1 MEGFNPAWAWA
12 VIGLLLVLS
21 ELLTGAF
28 VLLALGLAAQVTAG
42 AWLLVGMGLSG
53 QLLTMAVTSG
63 ILVPIAVYKIRP
75 MFSPKGVKYGT
86 TGAGAETGEQYRVET
101 MNFDQSINA
110 IKVNGDLYRIQP
122 VDDEGRPSDASS
134 ISPGDLVTL
143 KRFDGTLALVQ
154 PTD

>member
-1 MEGFNPAWAWA
+1 MEGFSPAWAWA
-12 VIGLLLVLS
+12 VIGLLLALS

-28 VLLALGLAAQVTAG
+28 VLLALGIAALLTALAV
-42 AWLLVGMGLSG
+42 VVVDLSLTG
-53 QLLTMAVTSG
+53 QLIVMGVASG
-63 ILVPIAVYKIRP
+63 ILVPLAIYKIRP

-86 TGAGAETGEQYRVET
+86 TGAGAETGKRYRVET

-122 VDDEGRPSDASS
+122 VDDAGKPSEAS
-134 ISPGDLVTL
+134 ISPGDLVML
-143 KRFDGTLALVQ
+143 MRFDGTLALVQ

>member
-1 MEGFNPAWAWA
+1 MEGFSPAWAWA
-12 VIGLLLVLS
+12 VIGLLLALS

-28 VLLALGLAAQVTAG
+28 VLLALGIAALLTALAV
-42 AWLLVGMGLSG
+42 VVVDLSLTG
-53 QLLTMAVTSG
+53 QLIVMGVASG
-63 ILVPIAVYKIRP
+63 ILVPLAIYKIRP

-86 TGAGAETGEQYRVET
+86 TGAGAETGKQYRVES
-101 MNFDQSINA
+101 MNFDPSINA

-122 VDDEGRPSDASS
+122 VDETGKPSDAS

-143 KRFDGTLALVQ
+143 MRFDGTLALVQ